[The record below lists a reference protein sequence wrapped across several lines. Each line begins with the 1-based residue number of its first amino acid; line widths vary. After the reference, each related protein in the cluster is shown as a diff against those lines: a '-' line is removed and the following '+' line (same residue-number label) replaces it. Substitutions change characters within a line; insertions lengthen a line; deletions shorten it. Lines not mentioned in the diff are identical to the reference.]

1 MILQKLERRRRRAA
15 RIALYGSLLVVGGL
29 TWAVVKYLNAPLR
42 GSRTEQQWMNRDYA
56 NLPEVKLLQ
65 EYVRID
71 TSETTGD
78 EVKGAEFLARQFEA
92 AGIPSR
98 IERVGPRKANIY
110 AWLPGKDS
118 RPLVLH
124 NHIDVSAVDP
134 KEWFSP
140 PFEARIQVP
149 WIYGRGVF
157 DMKSVAIAQMLAMI
171 DLKKSG
177 VPLSHSVLFLGT
189 SSEERGSRLG
199 VRRILQLHPEMVR
212 NFWAVLTEG
221 GVVEA
226 RSREEI
232 KFWGT
237 EFAQKRYADL
247 ILCSDSQQQL
257 EEIRHDLKAIGP
269 TVTDLRLTPEARAVL
284 GYYATTR
291 DRKDLRESMANLE
304 NAMGD
309 IKTFRKL
316 PPYIQSMLRDE
327 AVPFKVEPAPG
338 GGFEMKI
345 KFQLLPGEDLEAVR
359 EKLVPSW
366 MTFGVT
372 ATIDEPRSARGGS
385 PLDHPVFEKI
395 QETVREAYP
404 DAPVGP
410 YFLPWTATDSRFFR
424 AMGVP
429 AYGFSPFLIMNTD
442 TLQVDQANE
451 RFALPGYVDG
461 VELYRKVVRRLVSDT

>member
-1 MILQKLERRRRRAA
+1 MTLQRLEARRRQAA
-15 RIALYGSLLVVGGL
+15 RIALYGSLVLVGAL
-29 TWAVVKYLNAPLR
+29 TWGVVKFLDAPLKAR
-42 GSRTEQQWMNRDYA
+42 RTEEWMRRDYA

-65 EYVRID
+65 QYAQID
-71 TSETTGD
+71 TSESTGD
-78 EVKGAEFLARQFEA
+78 ELKGARFLARHFQA
-92 AGIPSR
+92 AGIPYR
-98 IERVGPRKANIY
+98 IEKVGPRKANLY
-110 AWLPGKDS
+110 AWLVGKDS

-124 NHIDVSAVDP
+124 NHIDVSDVDP

-140 PFEARIQVP
+140 PFEARIQLP

-177 VPLSHSVLFLGT
+177 VPLSHSVLFLAT

-199 VRRILQLHPEMVR
+199 VRRIIQLHPEMVR

-247 ILCSDSQQQL
+247 IVCGDDRQRL
-257 EEIRHDLKAIGP
+257 EDLRKTLREIGP

-284 GYYATTR
+284 AAYGPTR
-291 DRKDLRESMANLE
+291 DRKDLRKMMTNL
-304 NAMGD
+304 NDAMGD
-309 IKTFRKL
+309 IKAFRKL
-316 PPYIQSMLRDE
+316 PNYIQSMLRDE
-327 AVPFKVEPAPG
+327 AVPFKVKEAPG
-338 GGFEMKI
+338 GGWELDI
-345 KFQLLPGEDLEAVR
+345 KFQLLPGEDLETVR
-359 EKLVPSW
+359 EKLVPRW
-366 MTFGVT
+366 LTFGLTTMV
-372 ATIDEPRSARGGS
+372 DDPRSARAGS
-385 PLDHPVFEKI
+385 PLDNRVYKTIEA
-395 QETVREAYP
+395 TLRDAYP
-404 DAPVGP
+404 EAPVGP
-410 YFLPWTATDSRFFR
+410 YFLPWTATDARFFR
-424 AMGVP
+424 TLGVP

-451 RFALPGYVDG
+451 RFAVPAFADG
-461 VELYRKVVRRLVSDT
+461 VELYKKLVRRLVSDT

>member
-1 MILQKLERRRRRAA
+1 MILQKLERRRRQAA
-15 RIALYGSLLVVGGL
+15 RIALYGSLILVGGL
-29 TWAVVKYLNAPLR
+29 VWGVVRFLNAPLQ
-42 GSRTEQQWMNRDYA
+42 SRQTEQWVRRDYA

-65 EYVRID
+65 QYARID

-78 EVKGAEFLARQFEA
+78 EIAGAEFLARQFQA
-92 AGIPSR
+92 AGIPYR
-98 IERVGPRKANIY
+98 IERIGPRKANLY
-110 AWLPGKDS
+110 AWLVGKDS

-124 NHIDVSAVDP
+124 NHIDVSDVDP

-140 PFEARIQVP
+140 PFEARIQLP

-177 VPLSHSVLFLGT
+177 VPLTHSVLFLGT

-199 VRRILQLHPEMVR
+199 VRRILLLHPEMVR

-226 RSREEI
+226 RARDEI

-247 ILCSDSQQQL
+247 IVCGDDRQRL
-257 EEIRHDLKAIGP
+257 EDLRKTLKEIGP

-284 GYYATTR
+284 GFYGTTR
-291 DRKDLRESMANLE
+291 DRKDLRGLMTHLEES
-304 NAMGD
+304 MGD
-309 IKTFRKL
+309 IAAFRKL
-316 PPYIQSMLRDE
+316 PNYIQSMMRDE

-338 GGFEMKI
+338 GGWELLV

-366 MTFGVT
+366 LTFGLT
-372 ATIDEPRSARGGS
+372 TRIDDPPSARGGS
-385 PLDHPVFEKI
+385 PLDHPVFKTI
-395 QETVREAYP
+395 QQTVHETYP

-410 YFLPWTATDSRFFR
+410 YFLPWTATDARFFR
-424 AMGVP
+424 TLGVP

-451 RFALPGYVDG
+451 RFALPGFVDG
-461 VELYRKVVRRLVSDT
+461 VDLYKKVVRRLVSDT

>member
-1 MILQKLERRRRRAA
+1 MILQKLESRRRQAA
-15 RIALYGSLLVVGGL
+15 RIALYGSLIVVGL
-29 TWAVVKYLNAPLR
+29 LAWAVVKFLDSPLR
-42 GSRTEQQWMNRDYA
+42 SRQTESWVHRDYA

-65 EYVRID
+65 QYVRID
-71 TSETTGD
+71 TSESTGD
-78 EVKGAEFLARQFEA
+78 ELAGAEFLASHFKA
-92 AGIPSR
+92 AGIPYR
-98 IERVGPRKANIY
+98 IETIGPRKANLY
-110 AWLPGKDS
+110 AWLVGKDS

-124 NHIDVSAVDP
+124 NHIDVSDVDP

-140 PFEARIQVP
+140 PFEARIQLP

-157 DMKSVAIAQMLAMI
+157 DMKSIAISQMLAMI

-177 VPLSHSVLFLGT
+177 VPLKHSVLFLGT
-189 SSEERGSRLG
+189 SSEERGSQLG
-199 VRRILQLHPEMVR
+199 VRRILLLHPEMVR

-226 RSREEI
+226 RARDDI

-247 ILCSDSQQQL
+247 IVCGSDRQRL
-257 EEIRHDLKAIGP
+257 EDLRTTLRAIGP

-284 GYYATTR
+284 STYGPTR
-291 DRKDLRESMANLE
+291 DRKDLRAMMSNLE
-304 NAMGD
+304 SATSD
-309 IKTFRKL
+309 IAAFRKL
-316 PPYIQSMLRDE
+316 PGYIQSMMRNE

-338 GGFEMKI
+338 GGFELLI

-366 MTFGVT
+366 LTFGLT
-372 ATIDEPRSARGGS
+372 TRIDEPLSARGGS
-385 PLDHPVFEKI
+385 PLDNPVFKTI
-395 QETVREAYP
+395 QATIHETYP

-410 YFLPWTATDSRFFR
+410 YFLPWTATDARFFR
-424 AMGVP
+424 TMGVP
-429 AYGFSPFLIMNTD
+429 TYGFSPFLVMNTD

-461 VELYRKVVRRLVSDT
+461 VELYRRVVRRLASDT

>member
-1 MILQKLERRRRRAA
+1 MILQKLERRRRQAA
-15 RIALYGSLLVVGGL
+15 RIALYGSLILVGGL
-29 TWAVVKYLNAPLR
+29 VWGVVKLLDAPLQ
-42 GSRTEQQWMNRDYA
+42 SRQTEQWARRDYA

-65 EYVRID
+65 QYARID

-78 EVKGAEFLARQFEA
+78 EIAGAEFLARQFQA
-92 AGIPSR
+92 AGIPYR
-98 IERVGPRKANIY
+98 IEKIGPRKANLY
-110 AWLPGKDS
+110 AWLVGKDS

-124 NHIDVSAVDP
+124 NHIDVSDVDP

-140 PFEARIQVP
+140 PFEARIQLP
-149 WIYGRGVF
+149 WMYGRGVF

-171 DLKKSG
+171 DLKKRG
-177 VPLSHSVLFLGT
+177 VPLTHSVLFLGT

-199 VRRILQLHPEMVR
+199 IRRIILLHPEMVR

-226 RSREEI
+226 RTREDI

-247 ILCSDSQQQL
+247 IVCGDDRQRL
-257 EEIRHDLKAIGP
+257 EDLRKTLKEIGP

-284 GYYATTR
+284 GFYGTTR
-291 DRKDLRESMANLE
+291 DRKDLRGLMTNLE
-304 NAMGD
+304 ESMGD
-309 IKTFRKL
+309 IAAFRKL
-316 PPYIQSMLRDE
+316 PNYIQSMMRDE

-338 GGFEMKI
+338 GGWELLV
-345 KFQLLPGEDLEAVR
+345 KFQLLPGEDLAAVR

-366 MTFGVT
+366 LTFGLT
-372 ATIDEPRSARGGS
+372 TMIDDPPSARGGS
-385 PLDHPVFEKI
+385 PLDHPVFKAI
-395 QETVREAYP
+395 QATVQETYP

-410 YFLPWTATDSRFFR
+410 YFLPWTATDARFFR
-424 AMGVP
+424 TLGVP

-451 RFALPGYVDG
+451 RFALPAFVDG
-461 VELYRKVVRRLVSDT
+461 VELYKRVVRRLVSDT

>member
-1 MILQKLERRRRRAA
+1 MILQKLESRRRQAA
-15 RIALYGSLLVVGGL
+15 RIALYGSLIVVGL
-29 TWAVVKYLNAPLR
+29 LAWAVVRFLDAPLR
-42 GSRTEQQWMNRDYA
+42 SRQTESWVQRDYA

-71 TSETTGD
+71 TSESTGD
-78 EVKGAEFLARQFEA
+78 EIAGAEFLARHFKA
-92 AGIPSR
+92 AGIPCR
-98 IERVGPRKANIY
+98 IETIGPRKANLY
-110 AWLPGKDS
+110 AWLVGKDS

-124 NHIDVSAVDP
+124 NHIDVSDVDP

-140 PFEARIQVP
+140 PFEARIQLP

-157 DMKSVAIAQMLAMI
+157 DMKSIAISQMLAMI

-177 VPLSHSVLFLGT
+177 VPLKHSVLFLGT
-189 SSEERGSRLG
+189 SSEERGSQLG
-199 VRRILQLHPEMVR
+199 VRRILLLHPEMVR

-226 RSREEI
+226 RARDDI

-247 ILCSDSQQQL
+247 IVCGSDRQRL
-257 EEIRHDLKAIGP
+257 EDLRTTLRAIGP

-284 GYYATTR
+284 STYGPTR
-291 DRKDLRESMANLE
+291 DRKDLRAMMTNLE
-304 NAMGD
+304 SATTD
-309 IKTFRKL
+309 IAAFRKL
-316 PPYIQSMLRDE
+316 PGYIQSMMRNE

-338 GGFEMKI
+338 GGFELLI
-345 KFQLLPGEDLEAVR
+345 KFQLLPGEELEAVR

-366 MTFGVT
+366 LTFGLT
-372 ATIDEPRSARGGS
+372 TRIDEPLSARGGS
-385 PLDHPVFEKI
+385 PLDNPVFRTLQATI
-395 QETVREAYP
+395 HETYP

-410 YFLPWTATDSRFFR
+410 YFLPWTATDARFFR
-424 AMGVP
+424 TMGVP
-429 AYGFSPFLIMNTD
+429 TYGFSPFLVMNTD

-461 VELYRKVVRRLVSDT
+461 VELYRRVVRRLASDT

>member
-1 MILQKLERRRRRAA
+1 LK
-15 RIALYGSLLVVGGL
+15 
-29 TWAVVKYLNAPLR
+29 
-42 GSRTEQQWMNRDYA
+42 SRQTEQWINRDYL

-65 EYVRID
+65 QYVRID

-78 EVKGAEFLARQFEA
+78 EMAGAEFLARQFKA
-92 AGIPSR
+92 AGIPYR
-98 IERVGPRKANIY
+98 IERVGPRKANLY
-110 AWLPGKDS
+110 AWLVGKDS

-140 PFEARIQVP
+140 PFEARIQLP

-177 VPLSHSVLFLGT
+177 VPLTHSVLFLGT

-199 VRRILQLHPEMVR
+199 VRRLLQLQPEMVR

-226 RSREEI
+226 RARDQI

-237 EFAQKRYADL
+237 EFAQKSYADL
-247 ILCSDSQQQL
+247 IVCGDNWQQL
-257 EEIRHDLKAIGP
+257 EDLRKTLKAIGP

-284 GYYATTR
+284 ESYGPTR
-291 DRKDLRESMANLE
+291 DRKDLREMMTNIE
-304 NAMGD
+304 GAMGD
-309 IKTFRKL
+309 IAAFRKL
-316 PPYIQSMLRDE
+316 PGYVQSMMRDE

-338 GGFEMKI
+338 GGYELLI
-345 KFQLLPGEDLEAVR
+345 KFQLLPGEELAAVR
-359 EKLVPSW
+359 DKLVPPW
-366 MTFGVT
+366 MTFGMT
-372 ATIDEPRSARGGS
+372 AMIDDPRAARGGS
-385 PLDHPVFEKI
+385 PLDHPVFRTI
-395 QETVREAYP
+395 QETVHETYP

-410 YFLPWTATDSRFFR
+410 YFLAWTATDARFFR
-424 AMGVP
+424 TLGVP
-429 AYGFSPFLIMNTD
+429 TYGFSPFLIMNTD

-461 VELYRKVVRRLVSDT
+461 VALYKLVLRRLVSDT